1 MKDNTGRA
9 TLDAL
14 LKIQNDCIKTKI
26 QIDRTLHD
34 VGIIIR
40 DTVTSIEINESL
52 EMNVCK
58 TLVKRISELGSK
70 E

>member
-1 MKDNTGRA
+1 MEKDKAGRA

-14 LKIQNDCIKTKI
+14 LKIQNNCIKTKI
-26 QIDRTLHD
+26 ALDKTLND

-52 EMNVCK
+52 ETKIGK
-58 TLVKRISELGSK
+58 TLVKRISELGK

>member
-1 MKDNTGRA
+1 MEKDKTGRA

-14 LKIQNDCIKTKI
+14 LKIQNNCIKTKI
-26 QIDRTLHD
+26 ALDRSLD
-34 VGIIIR
+34 DISALIK

-52 EMNVCK
+52 EMKVSK
-58 TLVKRISELGSK
+58 SLVKRISELK